1 MLGGYS
7 FVRKRAFI
15 LALRM
20 EDEQKAR
27 RERARVW
34 RVGAYRLMNI

>member
-27 RERARVW
+27 RERLGVGRVD
-34 RVGAYRLMNI
+34 VYRLRNK